1 VRYGY
6 AVHYFLLIDCMC
18 SMYILLLVEVEDV
31 VDEVEAGVIEA
42 VEY

>member
-1 VRYGY
+1 
-6 AVHYFLLIDCMC
+6 
-18 SMYILLLVEVEDV
+18 MYILLLVEVEDV